1 VQPTPRTDQLL
12 DKPSRES
19 ARESVRADRARAL
32 LRTPAAQRLR
42 TPIGVDRR
50 GAEELVIRFYARG
63 TNWDYPHTGRTSK
76 KLTKF
81 LVALAPVLQAEHEG

>member
-1 VQPTPRTDQLL
+1 
-12 DKPSRES
+12 
-19 ARESVRADRARAL
+19 
-32 LRTPAAQRLR
+32 LR